1 MNTSNILGTVTQNKL
16 LTSTG
21 DGPAPSPSP
30 AGSGRLRAG
39 RLPPSCGSARG
50 GGVRAAAPQ
59 QGTAGPRRREARAP
73 AVFAATPA
81 QAIAVAALLR
91 DRGGVGPSEPRPP
104 LPEGAAG
111 VAGPGSGAGTF
122 VAGQQEELLV
132 QRGLLLH
139 LPHVLQR
146 QQLVRRGRGG
156 RVRAL
161 VQSGHGAGSARPIRA
176 RAGRWRGAARPPVPA
191 ASPAGAGRRA
201 PARSARGRAERG
213 RAEGERS
220 PLHCA
225 GLMAASPLR
234 GAAGRGRERR
244 RWLCGEAARVR
255 PPESLS
261 APVAAVCRPSRQR
274 PEGRGQPG
282 PGPAPGRRCEE
293 DFAGFLQESP
303 LSDHRATPPQHD
315 I

>member
-1 MNTSNILGTVTQNKL
+1 M
-16 LTSTG
+16 
-21 DGPAPSPSP
+21 
-30 AGSGRLRAG
+30 SGQQ
-39 RLPPSCGSARG
+39 PRG
-50 GGVRAAAPQ
+50 GARW
-59 QGTAGPRRREARAP
+59 GTARRRRREARHPQYLPP
-73 AVFAATPA
+73 APA

-104 LPEGAAG
+104 LPEGEAG

-201 PARSARGRAERG
+201 PARSARGRAEQG

-225 GLMAASPLR
+225 GLMAASPWR
-234 GAAGRGRERR
+234 GAAGRGRERQR
-244 RWLCGEAARVR
+244 CRWVCGEAAGARL
-255 PPESLS
+255 PGSLS
-261 APVAAVCRPSRQR
+261 APAALVCRPSRQR
-274 PEGRGQPG
+274 SAGRGRPG
-282 PGPAPGRRCEE
+282 TGPAPGRRCEE
-293 DFAGFLQESP
+293 DFSGFLQQSP
-303 LSDHRATPPQHD
+303 LSDCPLRHLATTPQHD

>member
-1 MNTSNILGTVTQNKL
+1 M
-16 LTSTG
+16 
-21 DGPAPSPSP
+21 
-30 AGSGRLRAG
+30 SGQQ
-39 RLPPSCGSARG
+39 PRG
-50 GGVRAAAPQ
+50 GARW
-59 QGTAGPRRREARAP
+59 GTARRRRREARHPQYLPP
-73 AVFAATPA
+73 APA

-104 LPEGAAG
+104 LPEGEAG

-201 PARSARGRAERG
+201 PARSAPRAGRAGPGGG
-213 RAEGERS
+213 RALLAALRRPDGGVPLARGGGTGAGASAVPLGLWRS
-220 PLHCA
+220 SRGTAA
-225 GLMAASPLR
+225 GLSLR
-234 GAAGRGRERR
+234 SRGPGLPTFPTALSGPGAAGDGARAGQEVRG
-244 RWLCGEAARVR
+244 
-255 PPESLS
+255 
-261 APVAAVCRPSRQR
+261 
-274 PEGRGQPG
+274 
-282 PGPAPGRRCEE
+282 
-293 DFAGFLQESP
+293 GFLGFPSTEP
-303 LSDHRATPPQHD
+303 V